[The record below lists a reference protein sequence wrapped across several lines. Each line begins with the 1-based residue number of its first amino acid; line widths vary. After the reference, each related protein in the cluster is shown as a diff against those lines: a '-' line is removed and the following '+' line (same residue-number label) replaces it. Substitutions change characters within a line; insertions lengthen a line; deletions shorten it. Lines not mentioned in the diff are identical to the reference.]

1 MPPLKCWGGGSSS
14 RKAQDLTEMW
24 VSFGLL
30 PQFQTHPGQM
40 WNYFREE
47 P

>member
-30 PQFQTHPGQM
+30 PPGPDPPGPDVEL
-40 WNYFREE
+40 F